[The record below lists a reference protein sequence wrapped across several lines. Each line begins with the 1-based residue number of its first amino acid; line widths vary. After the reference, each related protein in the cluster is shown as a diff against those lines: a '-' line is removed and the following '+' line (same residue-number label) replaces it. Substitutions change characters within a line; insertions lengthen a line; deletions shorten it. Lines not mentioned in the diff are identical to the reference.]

1 MDIVIPS
8 RGRPHSQESL
18 KQLRAA
24 GLYVT
29 VVVPMAELESYLHHA
44 EDPWVRVVGLPEQ
57 IQGIAHKRQWMLENI
72 GTDDAFIMVDD
83 DLTFFKRRTDD
94 PSKLTDISPE
104 ELYRA
109 FQELSNVLVGGVA
122 AHAGFAARE
131 GANRQTASRVHNTR
145 IMRVLGYNRAV
156 LRQHNIT
163 FGRIPVMED
172 FDVALRLLRAGYPN
186 LILNNYAHNQKGSG
200 AVGGCSVWRT
210 PQVQAQAAQELA
222 KWHPGYVKVVEKT
235 TKTAWGGGTRTD
247 VTVQWKRAY
256 SGK

>member
-44 EDPWVRVVGLPEQ
+44 QDPWVRVCSLPEH

-72 GTDDAFIMVDD
+72 GVDDAFIMVDD

-94 PSKLTDISPE
+94 PTKLADITPE

-109 FQELSNVLVGGVA
+109 FLLMEVTLKTH
-122 AHAGFAARE
+122 AHVGFAARE
-131 GANRQTASRVHNTR
+131 GANRNTESHIYNTR

-156 LRQHNIT
+156 LKQHNIT
-163 FGRIPVMED
+163 FGRVPVMED
-172 FDVALRLLRAGYPN
+172 FDVALQLLRAGLPN
-186 LILNNYAHNQKGSG
+186 VILNQYAHNQKGSG

-210 PQVQAQAAQELA
+210 PQVHAAAAQELA
-222 KWHPGYVKVVEKT
+222 KLHPKYVKVVEKT

-247 VTVQWKRAY
+247 VTIQWKRAY
-256 SGK
+256 NGK

>member
-44 EDPWVRVVGLPEQ
+44 ADPWVRVVGLPEH

-94 PSKLTDISPE
+94 PSKLRDISPE

-109 FQELSNVLVGGVA
+109 FHAMEA
-122 AHAGFAARE
+122 ALKTHAHVGFAARE
-131 GANRQTASRVHNTR
+131 GANRQTASHVYNTR

-172 FDVALRLLRAGYPN
+172 FDVALRLLRAGLPN
-186 LILNNYAHNQKGSG
+186 VILNGYAHNQKGSG

-210 PQVQAQAAQELA
+210 PQVQAAAALELA
-222 KWHPGYVKVVEKT
+222 KLHPGYVKVVEKT
-235 TKTAWGGGTRTD
+235 TKGAWGGGTRTD
-247 VTVQWKRAY
+247 VTVQWKKAY
-256 SGK
+256 NGK